1 MSFGH
6 FIFSWRLISESEA
19 LYTQYHHYI
28 VYLAH
33 GVGEPSLHRVE
44 DVVGVFQQ
52 PVVLPDLI
60 TDVYCQCLERSDLD
74 GEEAN

>member
-1 MSFGH
+1 MNSGGPI
-6 FIFSWRLISESEA
+6 FIWRSITYSESKQ
-19 LYTQYHHYI
+19 LCLFI

-33 GVGEPSLHRVE
+33 GVGETSLHRVE

-60 TDVYCQCLERSDLD
+60 TDVYSQCLERSDLER
-74 GEEAN
+74 EEAN